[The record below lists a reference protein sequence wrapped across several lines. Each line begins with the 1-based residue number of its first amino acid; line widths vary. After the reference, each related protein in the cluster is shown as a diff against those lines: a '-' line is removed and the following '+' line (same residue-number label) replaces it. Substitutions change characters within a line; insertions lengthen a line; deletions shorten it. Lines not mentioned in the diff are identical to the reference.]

1 MKILQKLSNDV
12 AKYMKIFF
20 KKELGAILLLSSII
34 AVNLFFG
41 LPRLDKYSAVDEPYW
56 TYDRTSK
63 FWSGVTKPKFSR
75 TNINDKPGITVAI
88 FSGLGLLKYD
98 PMEYKTLRQ
107 KPKTQEQLET
117 INSINFLFR
126 LPIYLLSLI
135 FLPLFYSFTRKIF
148 GKLTANFSTILIGLS
163 PILLGMSLIINPDS
177 LIWIFAPL
185 SLLSFLVYLKED
197 KLRFAAI
204 SGIFLG
210 LSLLTKYVSN
220 VLYVYFFLLI
230 FIDFIFSAKQTE
242 FFSYL
247 KNKMIGYLILVA
259 SSLATFF
266 ILFPAVWVKPI
277 MLLEG
282 TFMNK
287 TFMPFLPFFG
297 VILLFIGLDFFFLK
311 SKIIRTILEKISPY
325 RKIIILSFLGFFL
338 LLMFTVII
346 NVYSG
351 MRFGDFMQIIAS
363 PKGTNDLFSPAVFGG
378 KILAEIYSLIFAV
391 SPLALILVI
400 SYIAVLIIRH
410 KKEDSIATKNVFY
423 FLLFILIYYIASTA
437 SGAVAVV
444 RYQVMLYPLF
454 FIITGM
460 AFARF
465 VQIEK
470 LKKHQIIISII
481 FALAL
486 IFSLASVKPFYF
498 AYNSEILPKKYVVN
512 LKDMGD
518 GSYEAAAYLNS
529 LPNPQNLIIW
539 SDKGAVC
546 AVFSGRCEIGLDAKN
561 IKGKNFDYIV
571 ISTGRMSKTFKT
583 ETSAKSYIDLEQ
595 AYLTEDYSFKV
606 EIGGRP
612 DNFVKVV
619 DAKQLLIME

>member
-1 MKILQKLSNDV
+1 MKTLRKLSDDA

-75 TNINDKPGITVAI
+75 TNINDKPGVTVAI

-98 PMEYKTLRQ
+98 PMDYKTLRQ
-107 KPKTQEQLET
+107 KPKTSEQLEI
-117 INSINFLFR
+117 INSINFFFR
-126 LPIYLLSLI
+126 LPIYLLSLL
-135 FLPLFYSFTRKIF
+135 FLPLFYFFIRKMF
-148 GKLTANFSTILIGLS
+148 GKSTANFSTIFIGLS

-185 SLLSFLVYLKED
+185 ALLSFLAYLKED
-197 KLRFAAI
+197 KFKFSAI
-204 SGIFLG
+204 AGIFLG

-230 FIDFIFSAKQTE
+230 FIDFIFAAKQTE
-242 FFSYL
+242 FFVYL
-247 KNKMIGYLILVA
+247 RNKMIGYLILIA

-266 ILFPAVWVKPI
+266 IFFPAVWVKPI

-282 TFMNK
+282 TFLNK
-287 TFMPFLPFFG
+287 TFVPFLPLFCA
-297 VILLFIGLDFFFLK
+297 ILFFIGLDFFFLK
-311 SKIIRTILEKISPY
+311 SKIIKTILEKITPY
-325 RKIIILSFLGFFL
+325 RKTLVLLFLGFFL
-338 LLMFTVII
+338 FLMIAVIV

-363 PKGTNDLFSPAVFGG
+363 PKGTNDLFSPAVFSG
-378 KILAEIYSLIFAV
+378 KILAEVYSLIFAV
-391 SPLALILVI
+391 SPLVLVSVI
-400 SYIAVLIIRH
+400 SYITALIVWH
-410 KKEDSIATKNVFY
+410 KEKDIYAIKNVFY
-423 FLLFILIYYIASTA
+423 FLLFIFIYYIASTA

-454 FIITGM
+454 FIIAGM
-460 AFARF
+460 ALAHF
-465 VQIEK
+465 VQIKRFE
-470 LKKHQIIISII
+470 KHQIIISIL
-481 FALAL
+481 FA
-486 IFSLASVKPFYF
+486 FSLIYSLVSIKPFYF

-529 LPNPQNLIIW
+529 LPNPQNLVIW

-546 AVFSGRCEIGLDAKN
+546 AVFSGRCEIGLDPKN
-561 IKGKNFDYIV
+561 IKGKDFDYIV

-595 AYLTEDYSFKV
+595 AYLTEDYAFKV
-606 EIGGRP
+606 EIAGRP